1 MMSRNAR
8 EEVAYGALIFA
19 VDALKGMG
27 ASEEL
32 PVMKDLRNALALFE
46 QPAPVTPIERGFV
59 DAAPL
64 TFRDFQAKNAA
75 RIPAF
80 GMTLT
85 HRTLMEWCCELAEE
99 TGEVCG
105 VAKKRARTPHPT
117 IPGHDIAGKKTPTL
131 HDLADELGDVVTV
144 AACVASRA
152 GIDLELAVRQ
162 KWNNVSSRVS
172 HPERI

>member
-1 MMSRNAR
+1 MSDRNAR
-8 EEVAYGALIFA
+8 EEVAYSALIFA

-27 ASEEL
+27 AGPDL
-32 PVMKDLRNALALFE
+32 PVMKNIRNALDLFTR
-46 QPAPVTPIERGFV
+46 PMPVTPIERGFV
-59 DAAPL
+59 DAPPL

-105 VAKKRARTPHPT
+105 VA
-117 IPGHDIAGKKTPTL
+117 
-131 HDLADELGDVVTV
+131 
-144 AACVASRA
+144 SRA